1 MLKPSL
7 FDYSNTYMLVKGT
20 IIAVGAGDTNT
31 RVQANR
37 TNKQAILKNCAPFND
52 CITKTNKVQ
61 VDNAKYLDVVMLM
74 YDIVE
79 YSYNYSKTSR
89 SLYQICRDI
98 PKNPIADSELF
109 EFKLEFLSNTN
120 NASII
125 NAKMPLKYLSNVWR
139 TPEMPLIN
147 FEINLAL
154 VQSANCVTSE
164 GNRQIIFPITD
175 TEHYVSVVTLS
186 SQHNTKLVQQ
196 LQSGLKYTIS
206 WNKYQSQVTKKD
218 KKRTNESQNLCNY

>member
-1 MLKPSL
+1 MTYVELNTNNQIKFKSSMLKPS
-7 FDYSNTYMLVKGT
+7 FCDYSNTYMLVKGT
-20 IIAVGAGDTNT
+20 IIAVRAGDTNA

-37 TNKQAILKNCAPFND
+37 TNNQAILKNCAPFND

-89 SLYQICRDI
+89 SLYQICGDI

-109 EFKLEFLSNTN
+109 EFKSEFLSNTN

-154 VQSANCVTSE
+154 V
-164 GNRQIIFPITD
+164 
-175 TEHYVSVVTLS
+175 
-186 SQHNTKLVQQ
+186 
-196 LQSGLKYTIS
+196 
-206 WNKYQSQVTKKD
+206 
-218 KKRTNESQNLCNY
+218 